1 MTIDCQMFEK
11 CICQTTSAI
20 DEGVLKNVSEE
31 SMERKG
37 KSTAVDYQRVFCS
50 IICALSLSLCSSDC
64 IPLFLSVFLLS
75 PSAYVLTTAGA
86 LQ

>member
-1 MTIDCQMFEK
+1 MTIDYQMFEK

-31 SMERKG
+31 SMKRKE
-37 KSTAVDYQRVFCS
+37 KVHSRLPASVLLSNLC
-50 IICALSLSLCSSDC
+50 SLSVADH

-75 PSAYVLTTAGA
+75 PCAYVLTTAGA

>member
-1 MTIDCQMFEK
+1 MTIDCQVFEK

-20 DEGVLKNVSEE
+20 DEGALKMFLSNQWSGRRKPIAVVLFSP
-31 SMERKG
+31 
-37 KSTAVDYQRVFCS
+37 
-50 IICALSLSLCSSDC
+50 ICALARCSSNY
-64 IPLFLSVFLLS
+64 IPLFLSVFPLS